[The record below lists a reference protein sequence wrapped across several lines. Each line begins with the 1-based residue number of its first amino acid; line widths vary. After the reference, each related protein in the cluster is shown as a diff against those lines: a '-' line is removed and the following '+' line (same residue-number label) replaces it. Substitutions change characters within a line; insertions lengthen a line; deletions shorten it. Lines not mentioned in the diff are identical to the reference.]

1 MNPPTNQLRPGD
13 LVEVLK
19 PAELAAFLDRD
30 GKTGGLPF
38 MPEMLA
44 HCGRRYRVL
53 RPAAKTCV
61 EGSPDGI
68 RRFPDDDVVIL
79 DSLRCGGESHDGCG
93 RACLFF
99 WKQCWLRPVV
109 PDEPLVPVADDPGLA
124 RDAEALRARLVT
136 RRPDGR
142 YVCQSSEL
150 PGATAYLSPAGR
162 LLTCVKD
169 VLAGTYSP
177 SRMVQLIVRPLWAK
191 LKERFVDRYPRG
203 TATRTPTEALGLQ
216 PGEWVRIKS
225 LADIVQTLDP
235 EARNR
240 GLQFSHD
247 LAVQC
252 GRRFRVRSRLER
264 MIVEGTGQMVSMKN
278 TVLLEGALCPCQQVV
293 GGCPRLDHIYWREV
307 WLERVPPPASA
318 DAATTPALAQR

>member
-1 MNPPTNQLRPGD
+1 MNQSVCHLRPGD
-13 LVEVLK
+13 LVEVLR
-19 PAELAAFLDRD
+19 PSEIAALLDED

-53 RPAAKTCV
+53 RRAAKTCV

-68 RRFPDDDVVIL
+68 RRFPDDDVVLL
-79 DSLRCGGESHDGCG
+79 DSLRCGGEAHDGCG

-99 WKQCWLRPVV
+99 WKLCWLRPVI
-109 PDEPLVPVADDPGLA
+109 PDEAAPDAGDPSLA
-124 RDAEALRARLVT
+124 REAEALRSRLIT
-136 RRPDGR
+136 RRSDGR

-150 PGATAYLSPAGR
+150 PGATAYLSPGGR
-162 LLTCVKD
+162 LLTCAKD

-177 SRMVQLIVRPLWAK
+177 MRMVRLIVHPLWSK
-191 LKERFVDRYPRG
+191 LKEQFVDRYPR
-203 TATRTPTEALGLQ
+203 TAATRTPTQVLGLQ

-225 LADIVQTLDP
+225 LPEITATLDG

-247 LAVQC
+247 LAPQC
-252 GRRFRVRSRLER
+252 GRRFRVRSRLDR
-264 MIVEGTGQMVSMKN
+264 MIIEGTGEMVAMKN

-293 GGCPRLDHIYWREV
+293 GGCPRLDHIYWREI
-307 WLERVPPPASA
+307 WLERVPPPEGG
-318 DAATTPALAQR
+318 AAPTTPEPGQR